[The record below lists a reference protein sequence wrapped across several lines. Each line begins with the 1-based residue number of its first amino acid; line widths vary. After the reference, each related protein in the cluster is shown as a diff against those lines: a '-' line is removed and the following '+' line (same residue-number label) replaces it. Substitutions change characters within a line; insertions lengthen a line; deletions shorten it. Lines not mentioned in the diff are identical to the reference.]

1 MEIYILHINSITQDM
16 RKTLF
21 SVLAFIMVAQYVNAQ
36 NCEQLVNSNNGKKF
50 IYASLDRKGK
60 VEIKVAY
67 TSIKKDGSTM
77 TVRCEL
83 LDKNGQTSAV
93 DTSEISCTG
102 DSIRV
107 GMKAYILPNSISEF
121 KRMQRRADSKY
132 LSYPLN
138 PVCCLPLGATI
149 TGISDKDGGHPN
161 NIYIAIENRYIGKEE
176 TINAPAGD
184 FKCFRIT
191 FDETVIAK
199 MIGLSTS
206 VKMHVTEWYSPKF
219 GRLIKSV
226 YYSDKDK
233 LMGSIELES
242 VN

>member
-1 MEIYILHINSITQDM
+1 M
-16 RKTLF
+16 RKILVTL
-21 SVLAFIMVAQYVNAQ
+21 LAFIAFALYAKAQ
-36 NCEQLVNSNNGKKF
+36 NCEQLINSINGKKF
-50 IYASLDRKGK
+50 TYASLDRKGR

-67 TSIKKDGSTM
+67 TSVKKDASTI

-107 GMKAYILPNSISEF
+107 GMKAYILPNSVSEF

-132 LSYPLN
+132 LSYPLH
-138 PVCCLPLGATI
+138 PKEKQSLGSVI
-149 TGISDKDGGHPN
+149 TGITDKDGAHAN
-161 NIYIAIENRYIGKEE
+161 NVSIAIENRYVDKEE
-176 TINAPAGD
+176 TIHTSAGD
-184 FKCFRIT
+184 FDCFRIN
-191 FDETVIAK
+191 FDETVLAK

-206 VKMHVTEWYSPKF
+206 IKMHVTEWYSPKF